1 MSKIGVGVG
10 DEFPVDD
17 SAPKPPP
24 TNPDPA
30 AQEQADR
37 AEFEEWKRRR
47 DAYRAQREAWR
58 ASGEEWRRRRH
69 DWKDQWRAQRRAWRD
84 ELQDGRYGGRR
95 GGTWSGDYPFR
106 YGPWRIVAIVA
117 VLALIVFVF
126 SHIGLFIVG
135 AAALAVL
142 FAAYHHHGH
151 DPFDFGPSDIGRN
164 APPPSGD
171 KPAV

>member
-17 SAPKPPP
+17 GAPKPPP

-37 AEFEEWKRRR
+37 AEFEEWKHRR

-58 ASGEEWRRRRH
+58 ASREEWRRRRH

-84 ELQDGRYGGRR
+84 EFHDGRHGRSR
-95 GGTWSGDYPFR
+95 GAYPFH
-106 YGPWRIVAIVA
+106 YGPWRIVAAVA
-117 VLALIVFVF
+117 AVALIIFAL

-135 AAALAVL
+135 LAALAVL
-142 FAAYHHHGH
+142 FVAYHHYGH
-151 DPFDFGPSDIGRN
+151 DPLDFGPHDTGR
-164 APPPSGD
+164 PPPSGD
-171 KPAV
+171 AA